1 MDSGSAAGSAC
12 DGDEG
17 VSAAIGG
24 SLETVRGAVKQGRRL
39 LGLPFRRVII
49 GGGPRVGRG
58 GGVGSDNAV
67 TLRRYSH
74 LSACGRLHEGR
85 TIS

>member
-24 SLETVRGAVKQGRRL
+24 SLETVRGAVKHGRRL
-39 LGLPFRRVII
+39 LGLPFRGVII

-58 GGVGSDNAV
+58 VGVGSDNTA
-67 TLRRYSH
+67 TLRGCSH
-74 LSACGRLHEGR
+74 PSAFCRLHEGR